1 MTKAKK
7 KTKNRK
13 AAILYESERPGLP
26 GTLMLYKLGPRDA
39 DLADLLADQLP
50 VVLLTVSIVERGRIH
65 ASIQVDVNADELI
78 DLGLVMIKTGNEL
91 KKLGV

>member
-1 MTKAKK
+1 MTKAKN

-13 AAILYESERPGLP
+13 SAILYESERPGFP
-26 GTLMLYKLGPRDA
+26 GTLMLYKIGPKD
-39 DLADLLADQLP
+39 DDPLP
-50 VVLLTVSIVERGRIH
+50 MVLLTVNIVERSRIQ
-65 ASIQVDVNADELI
+65 ASIQVDMNADELI